1 MTKAWVGVQATTVA
15 LCAACHKHVEAHQ
28 GRTRARGLPFP
39 LTLQPDAYNKRAGRC
54 SCGAPKCVAE
64 EW

>member
-1 MTKAWVGVQATTVA
+1 MLG
-15 LCAACHKHVEAHQ
+15 LPFPLELRPGHKHVEAHQ